1 MHIGWGRS
9 GGLSVGRDGRQ
20 LFYHSSRAP
29 SVRSCVSRVAVFL
42 KTAGSELDDSTNEN
56 VCEYC
61 IDRPMKRVDRFR
73 VTNCS
78 FFHFFRHCFRASQRD
93 AERAQCTRSSSASK
107 NSVNRA
113 KIRFG
118 SWICSVRSDDVRA
131 NWRPELALNSNRRK
145 PHCTSRRTNE
155 LETQR
160 IAADHIKSRWVRQKT
175 VRKYDCYR
183 ARRREIKRISN
194 KNSSERRKLAR
205 RKPTMIKT
213 WFNIIAH
220 HIQCINVVSA
230 HVGTLTS
237 KENMNQR

>member
-1 MHIGWGRS
+1 MKR
-9 GGLSVGRDGRQ
+9 
-20 LFYHSSRAP
+20 
-29 SVRSCVSRVAVFL
+29 
-42 KTAGSELDDSTNEN
+42 
-56 VCEYC
+56 
-61 IDRPMKRVDRFR
+61 IDRFQVA
-73 VTNCS
+73 NCA
-78 FFHFFRHCFRASQRD
+78 FFHFFRHLSRASRRD
-93 AERAQCTRSSSASK
+93 ADLTQRTKSSSASK
-107 NSVNRA
+107 SSVNRA
-113 KIRFG
+113 KIRFV
-118 SWICSVRSDDVRA
+118 SWICNVRSDDVRA
-131 NWRPELALNSNRRK
+131 NWRPELALDSNRRK
-145 PHCTSRRTNE
+145 PLCTSRRTNE
-155 LETQR
+155 LKTQR
-160 IAADHIKSRWVRQKT
+160 IAADYIKSRWVRQRT